1 LHDSAHQAREYPHVP
16 GQVRVMRALVDGQ
29 HDQRDVGK
37 NRGSVDS
44 ERNCGHIV
52 AAGNSRQP
60 VRLPGVKQ
68 VAEKNGKRHGRQ
80 NAASDQL
87 LRETAQRRQT
97 RDQQQ
102 VRKAAKE
109 KPEKTIEIAR
119 DKPARSGGLPWL
131 DRASDEGVLAS

>member
-1 LHDSAHQAREYPHVP
+1 
-16 GQVRVMRALVDGQ
+16 
-29 HDQRDVGK
+29 
-37 NRGSVDS
+37 
-44 ERNCGHIV
+44 
-52 AAGNSRQP
+52 